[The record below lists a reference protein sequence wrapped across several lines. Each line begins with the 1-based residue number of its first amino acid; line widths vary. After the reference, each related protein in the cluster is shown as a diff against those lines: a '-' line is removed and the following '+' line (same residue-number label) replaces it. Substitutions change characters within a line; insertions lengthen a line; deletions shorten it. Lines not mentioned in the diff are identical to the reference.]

1 MQQLTEEDRH
11 WWFASRTRALLGMLD
26 RAVPSRKL
34 LVLDVGCGAGNMI
47 HHLSRYGQV
56 VGLDIFPKPL
66 LICRG
71 RGYQAQL
78 GDAAHLPYADS
89 SFDLVA
95 VLDVIEHCDDD
106 LLALSEC
113 QRVLRP
119 GGLLV
124 LTVPAFPWLWSHND
138 EINRHRRRY
147 TDGELKRKLSQV
159 GTRVRRLAY
168 NNFFIFP
175 LAAGLI
181 LARKILGRK
190 PALAAPTTDE
200 EAYQVEMEPVAP
212 ALNMALTGIGRLEA
226 ALLRFLDLPFGTS
239 IICIAEKI
247 GAAPPH

>member
-1 MQQLTEEDRH
+1 MTEEDRH

-26 RAVPSRKL
+26 RAVPPGKL

-56 VGLDIFPKPL
+56 VGMDNFLKPL

-106 LLALSEC
+106 QLALSEC

-147 TDGELKRKLSQV
+147 TGGELKRKLSQA
-159 GTRVRRLAY
+159 GSRVRRLAY

-190 PALAAPTTDE
+190 PALAAPVTDE

-212 ALNMALTGIGRLEA
+212 ALNMALAGIGRLEA

-239 IICIAEKI
+239 IICIAEKT